1 MERLVNKGQHNG
13 KISGQPSRA
22 KITLL
27 LCFAIAIF
35 EGFDLQSMG
44 VAAPRMRAEFMLD
57 NAQMAWAFSAAI
69 LGTLPGAILG
79 GRFADIVGR
88 KKILIFSILL
98 FGIMSLLTA
107 YAANFSLL
115 LLIRFCTGLGMGG
128 ALPMM
133 ITLASEAVPDQHKGT
148 AVSVMYSGIPF
159 GGLLTSV
166 VAMSLAGDAE
176 WRHIFYIGGI
186 APILLIPL
194 IMRFLPESNDYLQRK
209 VQAQQTTPFFEVLF
223 AKERRMST
231 IQLWISFF
239 CTLVVL
245 YFLLNWLPLLMGA
258 QGLSKLQANYVQMGY
273 NIGGILGSVLM
284 GVLLDKLRMS
294 FVIKLIY
301 LGILFSLSCL
311 AISPTV
317 ALLALSAVGCGLF
330 IVGGQSALYGLAAM
344 YYPTEMRGT
353 GVGAAVAIGRI
364 GSFAGPLMA
373 GFLLSLGQSSTIVI
387 GSSIPVI
394 LIAAISALLLVKKP
408 KQPVHLVQSSGAR

>member
-1 MERLVNKGQHNG
+1 ME
-13 KISGQPSRA
+13 KILGQPSRA

-148 AVSVMYSGIPF
+148 AVSIMYSGIPF

-209 VQAQQTTPFFEVLF
+209 VHAQKTTPFLEVLF

-273 NIGGILGSVLM
+273 NVGGILGSVLM

-301 LGILFSLSCL
+301 LGILFSLCCL

-353 GVGAAVAIGRI
+353 GVGSAVAIGRI

>member
-1 MERLVNKGQHNG
+1 ME

-79 GRFADIVGR
+79 GRLADIVGR

-166 VAMSLAGDAE
+166 VAMSLVGDAE

-273 NIGGILGSVLM
+273 NVGGILGSVLM

-301 LGILFSLSCL
+301 LGILFSLCCL

>member
-1 MERLVNKGQHNG
+1 MDKVINPSGKARL
-13 KISGQPSRA
+13 
-22 KITLL
+22 TLL

-69 LGTLPGAILG
+69 IGTLPGAIIG
-79 GRFADIVGR
+79 GRLADIVGR
-88 KKILIFSILL
+88 KKILIGSILL
-98 FGIMSLLTA
+98 FGVMSLLTA
-107 YAANFSLL
+107 YAENYSLL
-115 LLIRFCTGLGMGG
+115 LLIRFFTGLGMGG

-133 ITLASEAVPDQHKGT
+133 ITLASEAVAENRKAT
-148 AVSVMYSGIPF
+148 AVSIMYSGIPC

-166 VAMSLAGDAE
+166 VAMLMVGDTE
-176 WRHIFYIGGI
+176 WRHIFYVGGI

-194 IMRFLPESNDYLQRK
+194 LMKFLPESTTYLEKKTR
-209 VQAQQTTPFFEVLF
+209 VQNAVPFWEVLF
-223 AKERRMST
+223 SKERRTAT

-273 NIGGILGSVLM
+273 NIGGVFGSILM
-284 GVLLDKLRMS
+284 GLLMDKMRMS
-294 FVIKLIY
+294 TVIKFIY
-301 LGILFSLSCL
+301 AGILVALCCLS
-311 AISPTV
+311 ISPTV

-364 GSFAGPLMA
+364 GSFAGPLVA

-387 GSSIPVI
+387 GSSIPII
-394 LIAAISALLLVKKP
+394 LIAAISALMLVRKP
-408 KQPVHLVQSSGAR
+408 KQAVNLVESPSVR

>member
-1 MERLVNKGQHNG
+1 ME

-88 KKILIFSILL
+88 KKNLIFSILL

-273 NIGGILGSVLM
+273 NVGGILGSILM

-301 LGILFSLSCL
+301 LGILFSLCCL

>member
-1 MERLVNKGQHNG
+1 ME
-13 KISGQPSRA
+13 KISGQLSRA

-148 AVSVMYSGIPF
+148 AVSIMYSGIPF

-273 NIGGILGSVLM
+273 NVGGILGSVLM

-301 LGILFSLSCL
+301 LGILFSLCCL

>member
-13 KISGQPSRA
+13 KNIRTAFKGKNHVA
-22 KITLL
+22 TV
-27 LCFAIAIF
+27 LCHSDF

-301 LGILFSLSCL
+301 LGILFSLCCL

>member
-1 MERLVNKGQHNG
+1 
-13 KISGQPSRA
+13 
-22 KITLL
+22 
-27 LCFAIAIF
+27 
-35 EGFDLQSMG
+35 MG

-258 QGLSKLQANYVQMGY
+258 QGLSKLQANYVQIGY
-273 NIGGILGSVLM
+273 NVGGILGSVLM

-301 LGILFSLSCL
+301 LGILFSLCCL

>member
-1 MERLVNKGQHNG
+1 ME

-133 ITLASEAVPDQHKGT
+133 ITLASEAVPDKYKGT
-148 AVSVMYSGIPF
+148 AVSIMYSGIPF

-273 NIGGILGSVLM
+273 NVGGILGSVLM

-301 LGILFSLSCL
+301 LGILFSLCCL

>member
-1 MERLVNKGQHNG
+1 ME

-273 NIGGILGSVLM
+273 NVGGILGSILM

-301 LGILFSLSCL
+301 LGILFSLWCL

>member
-1 MERLVNKGQHNG
+1 ME

-223 AKERRMST
+223 AKERRMSI

-301 LGILFSLSCL
+301 LGILFSLCCL

-387 GSSIPVI
+387 GSSFPVI

>member
-1 MERLVNKGQHNG
+1 ME

-166 VAMSLAGDAE
+166 VAMALAGDAE
-176 WRHIFYIGGI
+176 WRHIFYIGWI

-273 NIGGILGSVLM
+273 NVGGILGSVLM

-301 LGILFSLSCL
+301 LGILFSLCCL

>member
-1 MERLVNKGQHNG
+1 MEKILGQ
-13 KISGQPSRA
+13 SARA

-133 ITLASEAVPDQHKGT
+133 ITLASEAVPDQHKGK

-194 IMRFLPESNDYLQRK
+194 IIRFLPESNDYLQRK
-209 VQAQQTTPFFEVLF
+209 VQSHKTTPFFEVLF

-231 IQLWISFF
+231 IQLWVSFF

-273 NIGGILGSVLM
+273 NVGGILGSILM

-301 LGILFSLSCL
+301 LGILFSLCCL

-408 KQPVHLVQSSGAR
+408 KQPVHLVQSSSAR

>member
-1 MERLVNKGQHNG
+1 MEKVLHPSG
-13 KISGQPSRA
+13 KA

-27 LCFAIAIF
+27 LCLAIAIF

-69 LGTLPGAILG
+69 LGTLPGAIIG
-79 GRFADIVGR
+79 GRLADIIGR
-88 KKILIFSILL
+88 KKVLIFSILL
-98 FGIMSLLTA
+98 FGVMSLVTA
-107 YAANFSLL
+107 FAANYELL
-115 LLIRFCTGLGMGG
+115 LVIRFLTGLGMGG

-133 ITLASEAVPDQHKGT
+133 ITLASEAVSSDRKGT

-166 VAMSLAGDAE
+166 VAMMLAGDAE
-176 WRHIFYIGGI
+176 WRHIFYVGGI

-194 IMRFLPESNDYLQRK
+194 LLKFLPESSDYLQRK
-209 VQAQQTTPFFEVLF
+209 TQSQQTTPFMEVLF
-223 AKERRMST
+223 AKDRRMST
-231 IQLWISFF
+231 IQIWISFF

-258 QGLSKLQANYVQMGY
+258 QGLSKLEANYIQMGY
-273 NIGGILGSVLM
+273 NVGGIFGSILM
-284 GVLLDKLRMS
+284 GMMLDKMRMS
-294 FVIKLIY
+294 FVIKFIY
-301 LGILFSLSCL
+301 LGILVSLCCL
-311 AISPTV
+311 SFSPTV

-364 GSFAGPLMA
+364 GSFAGPLLA
-373 GFLLSLGQSSTIVI
+373 GFLLSIGKSATIVI

-394 LIAAISALLLVKKP
+394 LIAAISALMLVRKP
-408 KQPVHLVQSSGAR
+408 KQPVQLIQSSTAR

>member
-1 MERLVNKGQHNG
+1 MEKVHHP
-13 KISGQPSRA
+13 SGRA
-22 KITLL
+22 KLTLL

-69 LGTLPGAILG
+69 IGTLPGAIVG
-79 GRFADIVGR
+79 GRLADIIGR
-88 KKILIFSILL
+88 KKVLIFSILL
-98 FGIMSLLTA
+98 FGVMSLVTA
-107 YAANFSLL
+107 FAANYELL
-115 LLIRFCTGLGMGG
+115 LVIRFLTGLGMGG

-133 ITLASEAVPDQHKGT
+133 ITLASEAVSSDRKGT

-166 VAMSLAGDAE
+166 VAMMLAGDAE
-176 WRHIFYIGGI
+176 WRHIFYVGGI

-194 IMRFLPESNDYLQRK
+194 LLKFLPESSDYLQRK
-209 VQAQQTTPFFEVLF
+209 TQSQQTTPFMEVLF
-223 AKERRMST
+223 AKDRRMST
-231 IQLWISFF
+231 IQIWISFF

-258 QGLSKLQANYVQMGY
+258 QGLSKLEANYIQMGY
-273 NIGGILGSVLM
+273 NVGGIFGSILM
-284 GVLLDKLRMS
+284 GMMLDKMRMS
-294 FVIKLIY
+294 FVIKFIY
-301 LGILFSLSCL
+301 LGILVSLCCL
-311 AISPTV
+311 SFSPTV

-364 GSFAGPLMA
+364 GSFAGPLLA
-373 GFLLSLGQSSTIVI
+373 GFLLSIGKSATIVI

-394 LIAAISALLLVKKP
+394 LIAAISALMLVRKP
-408 KQPVHLVQSSGAR
+408 KQPVQLIQSSTAR

>member
-1 MERLVNKGQHNG
+1 M
-13 KISGQPSRA
+13 
-22 KITLL
+22 L

-273 NIGGILGSVLM
+273 NVGGILGSILM

-301 LGILFSLSCL
+301 LGILFSLCCL

>member
-1 MERLVNKGQHNG
+1 MEKILGQ
-13 KISGQPSRA
+13 SARA

-57 NAQMAWAFSAAI
+57 NGQMAWAFSAAI

-133 ITLASEAVPDQHKGT
+133 ITLASEAVPDHHKGK

-194 IMRFLPESNDYLQRK
+194 IMRFLPESNDYLKRK
-209 VQAQQTTPFFEVLF
+209 VQAQKTTPFFEVLF

-231 IQLWISFF
+231 IQLWVSFF

-273 NIGGILGSVLM
+273 NVGGILGSILM
-284 GVLLDKLRMS
+284 GILLDKVRMS

-301 LGILFSLSCL
+301 LGILFSLCCL

-317 ALLALSAVGCGLF
+317 ALLALAAVGCGLF

>member
-1 MERLVNKGQHNG
+1 ME
-13 KISGQPSRA
+13 KISGQPSRV

-148 AVSVMYSGIPF
+148 AVSIMYSGIPF

-273 NIGGILGSVLM
+273 NVGGILGSILM

-301 LGILFSLSCL
+301 LGILFSLCCL

>member
-1 MERLVNKGQHNG
+1 M
-13 KISGQPSRA
+13 A

-79 GRFADIVGR
+79 GRFADIIGR

-273 NIGGILGSVLM
+273 NVGGILGSILM

-301 LGILFSLSCL
+301 LGILFSLCCL

>member
-1 MERLVNKGQHNG
+1 ME

-273 NIGGILGSVLM
+273 NVGGILGSVLM

-301 LGILFSLSCL
+301 LGILFSLCCL

-330 IVGGQSALYGLAAM
+330 IVGRQSALYGLAAM

>member
-1 MERLVNKGQHNG
+1 MDKAINPSGKARL
-13 KISGQPSRA
+13 
-22 KITLL
+22 TLL

-69 LGTLPGAILG
+69 IGTLPGAIIG
-79 GRFADIVGR
+79 GRLADIVGR
-88 KKILIFSILL
+88 KKILIGSILL
-98 FGIMSLLTA
+98 FGVMSLLTA
-107 YAANFSLL
+107 YAENYSLL
-115 LLIRFCTGLGMGG
+115 LLIRFFTGLGMGG

-133 ITLASEAVPDQHKGT
+133 ITLASEAVPENRKAT
-148 AVSVMYSGIPF
+148 AVSIMYSGIPC

-166 VAMSLAGDAE
+166 VAMLLAGDAE
-176 WRHIFYIGGI
+176 WRHIFYVGGI

-194 IMRFLPESNDYLQRK
+194 LMKFLPESTTYLEKKTR
-209 VQAQQTTPFFEVLF
+209 VQSTTPFWEVLF
-223 AKERRMST
+223 AKQRRMST

-258 QGLSKLQANYVQMGY
+258 QGLSKLEANYVQMGY
-273 NIGGILGSVLM
+273 NIGGIFGSILM
-284 GVLLDKLRMS
+284 GMLLDKMRMS
-294 FVIKLIY
+294 SVIKFIY
-301 LGILFSLSCL
+301 AGILVALCCLS
-311 AISPTV
+311 ISPTV

-364 GSFAGPLMA
+364 GSFAGPLVA
-373 GFLLSLGQSSTIVI
+373 GFLLSLGQTSTIVI
-387 GSSIPVI
+387 GSSIPII
-394 LIAAISALLLVKKP
+394 LIAAISALMLVRKP
-408 KQPVHLVQSSGAR
+408 KQAVNLVESPSVR